1 MPLSAAECLRVPLLA
16 PQLGGGAGAS
26 AELVET
32 LQATQQ
38 ATQGQVLAL
47 QTHLRALLRK
57 AEVERGQGAQGMDKA
72 MLDDMKGE
80 VQAALSELHG
90 QVFTRNQTSD
100 GDELPLGLP
109 LMTSDCASDGH

>member
-1 MPLSAAECLRVPLLA
+1 VPLLA

-57 AEVERGQGAQGMDKA
+57 AEVERGQGAQGVDKA

-90 QVFTRNQTSD
+90 QVFTRNETSD
-100 GDELPLGLP
+100 CDELLLGLP
-109 LMTSDCASDGH
+109 LMTSDCASDDH

>member
-1 MPLSAAECLRVPLLA
+1 
-16 PQLGGGAGAS
+16 
-26 AELVET
+26 
-32 LQATQQ
+32 
-38 ATQGQVLAL
+38 
-47 QTHLRALLRK
+47 
-57 AEVERGQGAQGMDKA
+57 

>member
-1 MPLSAAECLRVPLLA
+1 MPLLA

-57 AEVERGQGAQGMDKA
+57 AEVERGQGAQGVDKA

-80 VQAALSELHG
+80 VQAALSELLG
-90 QVFTRNQTSD
+90 QVFTRN
-100 GDELPLGLP
+100 E
-109 LMTSDCASDGH
+109 TSDCDELRLGWPLMATDCGRR